1 MFSKMTV
8 ILDPRTKIIMFISW
22 FSLAFICR
30 DIYSISVLL
39 ASSIIV
45 LLLTGSSVPILKKM
59 KYMLPLILFAW
70 PLWTF
75 LNQWSL
81 FYSSGKGIDPYF
93 GLLMMLRLLLIVIIS
108 LAFIYFV
115 KPVEIIKAVSSL
127 KLPSSFG
134 AVLALAFRN
143 LYIIAEDYKSIKEA
157 HTSRGL
163 ELDRGSLITR
173 IKNHIPLLIPLIIR
187 SIDSAEK
194 LVLSLELRPNIMKK
208 RKMEPL
214 KTIDIVIVIGCILI
228 LFLTVYYNYY
238 VVTWNVS

>member
-8 ILDPRTKIIMFISW
+8 ELDPRTKIIMFISW
-22 FSLAFICR
+22 FSLVFLCR
-30 DIYSISVLL
+30 DILSISVLL
-39 ASSIIV
+39 TTSIIA
-45 LLLTGSSVPILKKM
+45 LILTGSSIPILKKM
-59 KYMLPLILFAW
+59 KFMLPLILLAW

-81 FYSSGKGIDPYF
+81 FYSSDKGIDPYF
-93 GLLMMLRLLLIVIIS
+93 GLFMMLRLLLIIIIS

-115 KPVEIIKAVSSL
+115 KPVEIIKTVSSL

-143 LYIIAEDYKSIKEA
+143 LYIIAEDYKSIKES

-173 IKNHIPLLIPLIIR
+173 IKNHIPLLIPLLIR

-194 LVLSLELRPNIMKK
+194 LVLSLELRPNIMKR
-208 RKMEPL
+208 RKMKPL
-214 KTIDIVIVIGCILI
+214 KTIDILTMTGCALI
-228 LFLTVYYNYY
+228 LLLTVYYNYY
-238 VVTWNVS
+238 AVT